1 MPPTS
6 CDPWIV
12 EHGGAVDGLVMRGAA
27 LVTTAA
33 VKKGRQL
40 ASLPR
45 SVLLSSEDAL
55 LPETGL
61 GFVAERFPDL
71 VVPPF
76 MLALLLLLHDA
87 RGADSRLAPLLR
99 SLPAADELQHLP
111 IFMSSKRQ
119 ATLKGTDAAALLD
132 ELQQELQQT
141 YRDYVR
147 PIARAKGSPFGGAV
161 PSLER
166 WRWSLAMVW
175 RCAVPHGE
183 AKVIAPLLCATAH
196 GPAGG
201 DAWAEYVD
209 HEPGRAAAWAA
220 EAESMRARWSKAGDG
235 LKLVATRGL
244 EAGEAVRL
252 DFGARSNGELLV
264 ARGEALERNARD
276 NVRFHIE
283 VAAAALSL
291 SLTHTHPPTSPS
303 PDHWP

>member
-1 MPPTS
+1 MPPTP
-6 CDPWIV
+6 CDAWVV
-12 EHGGAVDGLVMRGAA
+12 EHGGAVDGVALRGAA

-45 SVLLSSEDAL
+45 SVLLSSDDVL

-61 GFVAERFPDL
+61 GFVAERFPDV

-111 IFMSSKRQ
+111 IFMPSKRR
-119 ATLKGTDAAALLD
+119 ATLKGTDAAALLE
-132 ELQQELQQT
+132 ELQHELQQT

-161 PSLER
+161 PPIER
-166 WRWSLAMVW
+166 WRCSLAMVW
-175 RCAVPHGE
+175 RCAVAHGE
-183 AKVIAPLLCATAH
+183 AKVIAPLLCAAAH
-196 GPAGG
+196 GPPGA
-201 DAWAEYVD
+201 DAWLEHLD

-220 EAESMRARWSKAGDG
+220 EVRVRVRARVG
-235 LKLVATRGL
+235 
-244 EAGEAVRL
+244 VR
-252 DFGARSNGELLV
+252 
-264 ARGEALERNARD
+264 
-276 NVRFHIE
+276 VRVGVRIR
-283 VAAAALSL
+283 VS
-291 SLTHTHPPTSPS
+291 
-303 PDHWP
+303 